1 MNNKIVFCLFFG
13 VVMFYYFNLVNKLA
27 VTSYNEGFCD
37 GILIAI
43 ERDVIKQEVEMS
55 ILDETVID
63 IIIAILVIIN
73 ILWLHKM
80 VDELQLK
87 IETLTEMVEYG
98 QV

>member
-43 ERDVIKQEVEMS
+43 ERDVIK
-55 ILDETVID
+55 
-63 IIIAILVIIN
+63 
-73 ILWLHKM
+73 
-80 VDELQLK
+80 
-87 IETLTEMVEYG
+87 
-98 QV
+98 